1 MLRQALRVASRRC
14 YSYKSVR
21 RPNLAA
27 TSAPKA
33 EKVKEQSS
41 KEQRPES
48 TTENDKGSLAKQLR
62 AKILATGP
70 ISVAEYMREV
80 LTNPQAGYYMARDVF
95 GREGDFITSP
105 EISQIFG
112 EVSYLDVQYRNAC
125 YNLFSLQLVG
135 VWLVSE
141 WRKMGSPS
149 PFQLV
154 ELGPGRGTLAR
165 DVLKVLSK
173 FKLGAELSIH
183 MVEVSPFLSKIQAQR
198 FCYTHETLPEDSQL
212 PHYQTGTTAS
222 GTKAFWHRRLE
233 DVPQGFSL
241 ILAHEFFDA
250 LPVHK
255 LQWLDGQW
263 QEVLIDVASKEED
276 QPGFRYV
283 LSRSQTPVSR
293 VFQPIPGEKRSCLEY
308 SLETERQVGLL
319 AERIERDGGIALIM
333 DYGHFGEKTD
343 TFRAF
348 KNHALHDPLVEPG
361 SADLTA
367 DVDFKLIRHA
377 AEKRGSIHCCGPVE
391 QGLFLQRMQGEAR
404 LEQLLAHA
412 LPENQ
417 QIIRSGYQ
425 MLTDAAQMGTRFK
438 FLAMFPGVVAPHL
451 EKFPVVGFS

>member
-1 MLRQALRVASRRC
+1 MLREALRTGSRRW

-21 RPNLAA
+21 RPNLGAS
-27 TSAPKA
+27 SAPKA
-33 EKVKEQSS
+33 EPVKEQ
-41 KEQRPES
+41 PGDAP
-48 TTENDKGSLAKQLR
+48 TTGNDNGNLAKQLR

-70 ISVAEYMREV
+70 ITVAEYMREV
-80 LTNPQAGYYMARDVF
+80 LTNPQAGYYMNRDVF

-112 EVSYLDVQYRNAC
+112 E
-125 YNLFSLQLVG
+125 LVG

-165 DVLKVLSK
+165 DVMKVITK
-173 FKLGAELSIH
+173 FKLGAEFSMH
-183 MVEVSPFLSKIQAQR
+183 MVEVSPFLSKAQAQR
-198 FCYTHETLPEDSQL
+198 FCYTHDTLPEDSQL
-212 PHYQTGTTAS
+212 SHYQVGTTAT
-222 GTKAFWHRRLE
+222 GTKAYWHRRLE
-233 DVPQGFSL
+233 DVPPGFSL
-241 ILAHEFFDA
+241 VLAHEFFDA

-255 LQWLDGQW
+255 LQLVDGKW
-263 QEVLIDVASKEED
+263 QEVLIDVAPEPDKELSQAD
-276 QPGFRYV
+276 FRYV
-283 LSRSQTPVSR
+283 LSRSQTPVSS
-293 VFQPIPGEKRSCLEY
+293 VFKAMPGETRSCLEY

-319 AERIERDGGIALIM
+319 AERIEKNGGIALIM

-348 KNHALHDPLVEPG
+348 KKHALHEPLLDPG

-367 DVDFKLIRHA
+367 DVDFKLVRHT
-377 AEKRGSIHCCGPVE
+377 AESRGSIHCCGPVE

-417 QIIRSGYQ
+417 QIIRSGYE
-425 MLTDAAQMGTRFK
+425 MLTDPKQMGSRFK
-438 FLAMFPGVVAPHL
+438 FLAMFPGVLASHL
-451 EKFPVVGFS
+451 EKYPVVGFS

>member
-21 RPNLAA
+21 RPNLAT
-27 TSAPKA
+27 TSVPQA
-33 EKVKEQSS
+33 EKAKEQST
-41 KEQRPES
+41 KEQGTES
-48 TTENDKGSLAKQLR
+48 ATENDKTSLAKQLR

-70 ISVAEYMREV
+70 ISVAEYIREV
-80 LTNPQAGYYMARDVF
+80 LTNPQGGYYMARDVF

-112 EVSYLDVQYRNAC
+112 E
-125 YNLFSLQLVG
+125 LVG

-165 DVLKVLSK
+165 DVLKVLTK
-173 FKLGAELSIH
+173 FKQGAELSIH

-198 FCYTHETLPEDSQL
+198 FCYTHQTLQEDTQL

-241 ILAHEFFDA
+241 VLAHEFFDA

-276 QPGFRYV
+276 QTGFRYV

-293 VFQPIPGEKRSCLEY
+293 VFQPLPGEKRSCLEY
-308 SLETERQVGLL
+308 SIETERQVGLL
-319 AERIERDGGIALIM
+319 SERIKRDGGIALIM
-333 DYGHFGEKTD
+333 DYGHSGEKTD

-404 LEQLLAHA
+404 LEQLLANA

-417 QIIRSGYQ
+417 EIIRSGYK

-451 EKFPVVGFS
+451 EKFPVAGFS

>member
-1 MLRQALRVASRRC
+1 MLREALRTGSRRW

-21 RPNLAA
+21 RPNLGAS
-27 TSAPKA
+27 SAPKV
-33 EKVKEQSS
+33 EPVTEQ
-41 KEQRPES
+41 PGDAS
-48 TTENDKGSLAKQLR
+48 TTGNLAKQMR

-70 ISVAEYMREV
+70 ITVAEYMREV
-80 LTNPQAGYYMARDVF
+80 LTNPQAGYYMNRDVF

-112 EVSYLDVQYRNAC
+112 E
-125 YNLFSLQLVG
+125 LVG

-165 DVLKVLSK
+165 DVMKVITK
-173 FKLGAELSIH
+173 FKLGAEFSMH
-183 MVEVSPFLSKIQAQR
+183 MVEVSPFLSKAQAQR
-198 FCYTHETLPEDSQL
+198 FCYTHDTLPEDSQL
-212 PHYQTGTTAS
+212 PHYQVGTTAT
-222 GTKAFWHRRLE
+222 GTKAYWHRRLE
-233 DVPQGFSL
+233 DVPPGFSL
-241 ILAHEFFDA
+241 VLAHEFFDA

-255 LQWLDGQW
+255 LQLVDGKW
-263 QEVLIDVASKEED
+263 QEVLIDVA
-276 QPGFRYV
+276 PGADKNLSQADFRYV
-283 LSRSQTPVSR
+283 LSRSQTPVSS
-293 VFQPIPGEKRSCLEY
+293 VFQAMPGETRSCLEY

-319 AERIERDGGIALIM
+319 AGRIEKNGGIALIM

-348 KNHALHDPLVEPG
+348 KQHALHEPLLDPG

-367 DVDFKLIRHA
+367 DVDFKLVRHT
-377 AEKRGSIHCCGPVE
+377 AESHGSIHCCGPVE

-417 QIIRSGYQ
+417 QIIRSGYE
-425 MLTDAAQMGTRFK
+425 MLTDPAQMGSRFK
-438 FLAMFPGVVAPHL
+438 FLAMFPGVLASHL
-451 EKFPVVGFS
+451 EKYPVVGFS

>member
-1 MLRQALRVASRRC
+1 MLREALRIGSRRW

-21 RPNLAA
+21 RPNLSA
-27 TSAPKA
+27 TAAPK
-33 EKVKEQSS
+33 EELKQKQPGDKPSV
-41 KEQRPES
+41 
-48 TTENDKGSLAKQLR
+48 ENGNGSLAKQLR

-70 ISVAEYMREV
+70 IPVAEYMREV
-80 LTNPQAGYYMARDVF
+80 LTNPQAGYYMNRDVF

-112 EVSYLDVQYRNAC
+112 ELI
-125 YNLFSLQLVG
+125 G

-165 DVLKVLSK
+165 DVLKVITK
-173 FKLGAELSIH
+173 FKQDAEFSMH
-183 MVEVSPFLSKIQAQR
+183 MVEVSPFLSKAQAQR
-198 FCYTHETLPEDSQL
+198 FCYNHEILPEDSQM
-212 PHYQTGTTAS
+212 PHYQVGTTAS
-222 GTKAFWHRRLE
+222 GIKAFWHRRLE

-241 ILAHEFFDA
+241 VLAHEFFDA
-250 LPVHK
+250 LPIHK
-255 LQWLDGQW
+255 LQLVDGKW
-263 QEVLIDVASKEED
+263 QEVLIDVASNSEKD
-276 QPGFRYV
+276 PKQADFRYV
-283 LSRSQTPVSR
+283 LSRSQTPVSS
-293 VFQPIPGEKRSCLEY
+293 VFRPMPGETRSCLEY

-348 KNHALHDPLVEPG
+348 KQHQLHDALVEPG

-367 DVDFKLIRHA
+367 DVDFKLVRHT
-377 AEKRGSIHCCGPVE
+377 AESRGNIHCCGPVE

-404 LEQLLAHA
+404 LEQLVAHA

-417 QIIRSGYQ
+417 QIIRSGYK
-425 MLTDAAQMGTRFK
+425 MLTDPAQMGTRFK
-438 FLAMFPGVVAPHL
+438 FLAMFPGVLASHL
-451 EKFPVVGFS
+451 DKYPVVGFS

>member
-1 MLRQALRVASRRC
+1 MLREALRIGSRRW

-21 RPNLAA
+21 RPNLGA
-27 TSAPKA
+27 TGAPKV
-33 EKVKEQSS
+33 EPVKEQPGTSS
-41 KEQRPES
+41 TS
-48 TTENDKGSLAKQLR
+48 ENGQGSLANQLR
-62 AKILATGP
+62 ARILATGP
-70 ISVAEYMREV
+70 IPVAEYMREV
-80 LTNPQAGYYMARDVF
+80 LTHPQAGYYMNRDVF

-112 EVSYLDVQYRNAC
+112 E
-125 YNLFSLQLVG
+125 LVG
-135 VWLVSE
+135 IWLVSE

-165 DVLKVLSK
+165 DVLKVITK
-173 FKLGAELSIH
+173 FKQDAEFSMH
-183 MVEVSPFLSKIQAQR
+183 MVEVSPFLSKAQAQR
-198 FCYTHETLPEDSQL
+198 FCYNHDTLPEDAQL
-212 PHYQTGTTAS
+212 PHYQVGTTAS

-241 ILAHEFFDA
+241 VLAHEFFDA

-255 LQWLDGQW
+255 MQLVDGKW
-263 QEVLIDVASKEED
+263 QEVLIDVASNGGD
-276 QPGFRYV
+276 FRYV
-283 LSRSQTPVSR
+283 LSRSQTPVSS
-293 VFQPIPGEKRSCLEY
+293 VFQSLPGETRSCLEY

-348 KNHALHDPLVEPG
+348 KQHQLHDPLLEPG

-367 DVDFKLIRHA
+367 DVDFKLVRHT
-377 AEKRGSIHCCGPVE
+377 AEQRGNVHCCGPVE

-404 LEQLLAHA
+404 LEQLVAHA

-417 QIIRSGYQ
+417 QIIRSGYE
-425 MLTDAAQMGTRFK
+425 MLTDPKQMGSRFK
-438 FLAMFPGVVAPHL
+438 FLAMFPGVLASHL
-451 EKFPVVGFS
+451 EKYPVVGFS

>member
-1 MLRQALRVASRRC
+1 MLRQTLRFSGSRC
-14 YSYKSVR
+14 FSYKSVR
-21 RPNLAA
+21 RPNLGVA
-27 TSAPKA
+27 SAPKS
-33 EKVKEQSS
+33 EPVQEQSNPVAS
-41 KEQRPES
+41 APENGNS
-48 TTENDKGSLAKQLR
+48 SLAKQLQ

-70 ISVAEYMREV
+70 IPVAEYMREV
-80 LTNPQAGYYMARDVF
+80 LTNPQAGYYMNRDVF

-112 EVSYLDVQYRNAC
+112 E
-125 YNLFSLQLVG
+125 LVG

-165 DVLKVLSK
+165 DVMKVITK
-173 FKLGAELSIH
+173 FKLGAEFSIH
-183 MVEVSPFLSKIQAQR
+183 MVEVSPFLSKAQAQR
-198 FCYTHETLPEDSQL
+198 FCYNHETLPEDSQL
-212 PHYQTGTTAS
+212 PHYQVGTTAT

-233 DVPQGFSL
+233 DVPPGFSL
-241 ILAHEFFDA
+241 VLAHEFFDA

-255 LQWLDGQW
+255 LQLVNGQW
-263 QEVLIDVASKEED
+263 QEVLIDVASQEGSNKQ

-283 LSRSQTPVSR
+283 LSRTQTPVSK
-293 VFQPIPGEKRSCLEY
+293 VFKPMPDEQRTCLEY

-319 AERIERDGGIALIM
+319 AERIERNGGTALIM

-348 KNHALHDPLVEPG
+348 KQHALHDPLTEPG

-367 DVDFKLIRHA
+367 DVDFKLIKHT
-377 AEKRGSIHCCGPVE
+377 AETRGHIHCFGPVE

-404 LEQLLAHA
+404 LEQLVANA

-417 QIIRSGYQ
+417 EIIRSGYK
-425 MLTDAAQMGTRFK
+425 MLTEPAQMGKRFK
-438 FLAMFPGVVAPHL
+438 FLAMFPSVMAPHL

>member
-1 MLRQALRVASRRC
+1 MLREVLKIGSRRC

-21 RPNLAA
+21 RPSLGA
-27 TSAPKA
+27 TSPPKVEA
-33 EKVKEQSS
+33 TKEQSGS
-41 KEQRPES
+41 SP
-48 TTENDKGSLAKQLR
+48 TIENGHGSLSKQLR
-62 AKILATGP
+62 ARILATGP
-70 ISVAEYMREV
+70 IPVAEYMREV
-80 LTNPQAGYYMARDVF
+80 LTNPQAGYYMNRDVF

-112 EVSYLDVQYRNAC
+112 E
-125 YNLFSLQLVG
+125 LVG
-135 VWLVSE
+135 IWLVSE

-165 DVLKVLSK
+165 DVLKVITK
-173 FKLGAELSIH
+173 FKLGAEFSMH
-183 MVEVSPFLSKIQAQR
+183 MVEVSPFLSKAQAQR
-198 FCYTHETLPEDSQL
+198 FCYSHETVPEDSQL
-212 PHYQTGTTAS
+212 PHYQVGTTAT

-241 ILAHEFFDA
+241 VLAHEFFDA

-255 LQWLDGQW
+255 LQLAGNKW
-263 QEVLIDVASKEED
+263 QEVLIDVASEGEKD
-276 QPGFRYV
+276 FRYV
-283 LSRSQTPVSR
+283 LSRSQTPVSS
-293 VFQPIPGEKRSCLEY
+293 VFRPMPDETRSCLEY

-319 AERIERDGGIALIM
+319 AERIQRDGGIALIM

-348 KNHALHDPLVEPG
+348 KQHQLHNPLLEPG

-367 DVDFKLIRHA
+367 DVDFKLVRHT
-377 AEKRGSIHCCGPVE
+377 AETRGNIHCCGPVE

-404 LEQLLAHA
+404 LEQLVSHA

-417 QIIRSGYQ
+417 EIIRSGYK
-425 MLTDAAQMGTRFK
+425 MLTDPEQMGSRFK
-438 FLAMFPGVVAPHL
+438 FLAMFPGVLANHL
-451 EKFPVVGFS
+451 NKYPVVGFS

>member
-1 MLRQALRVASRRC
+1 MLREAFRIGSRRW

-21 RPNLAA
+21 RPNLGA
-27 TSAPKA
+27 TSVPKV
-33 EKVKEQSS
+33 EPPKEQPEESS
-41 KEQRPES
+41 KVES
-48 TTENDKGSLAKQLR
+48 GHGSLAKQLR

-70 ISVAEYMREV
+70 IPVAEYMREV
-80 LTNPQAGYYMARDVF
+80 LTNPQAGYYMNRDVF

-112 EVSYLDVQYRNAC
+112 E
-125 YNLFSLQLVG
+125 LVG
-135 VWLVSE
+135 IWLVSE

-165 DVLKVLSK
+165 DVLKVLTK
-173 FKLGAELSIH
+173 FKQDAEFSMH
-183 MVEVSPFLSKIQAQR
+183 MVEVSPFLSKAQAQR
-198 FCYTHETLPEDSQL
+198 FCYSHQTLPEEAQL
-212 PHYQTGTTAS
+212 PHYQEGTTAS

-241 ILAHEFFDA
+241 VLAHEFFDA

-255 LQWLDGQW
+255 LQLVDGKW
-263 QEVLIDVASKEED
+263 QEVLIDVASSD
-276 QPGFRYV
+276 GAQDAGFRYV
-283 LSRSQTPVSR
+283 LSRSQTPVSSLYR
-293 VFQPIPGEKRSCLEY
+293 PMPGETRSCLEH

-348 KNHALHDPLVEPG
+348 KQHKLHDPLLEPG

-367 DVDFKLIRHA
+367 DVDFKLVRHI
-377 AEKRGSIHCCGPVE
+377 AETRGHIHCCGPVE

-417 QIIRSGYQ
+417 EIIRSGYE
-425 MLTDAAQMGTRFK
+425 MLTDPAQMGSRFK
-438 FLAMFPGVVAPHL
+438 FLAMFPGVLAPHL
-451 EKFPVVGFS
+451 DKYPIAGFS